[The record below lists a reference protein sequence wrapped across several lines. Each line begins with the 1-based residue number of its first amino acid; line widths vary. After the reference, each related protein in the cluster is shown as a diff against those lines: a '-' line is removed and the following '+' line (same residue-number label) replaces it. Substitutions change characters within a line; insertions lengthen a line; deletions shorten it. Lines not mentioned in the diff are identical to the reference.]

1 MADLDYKTIKAAVAR
16 EKWATEKVVKHYDG
30 YITEL
35 ATVKEKQEDGSV
47 RTYVDEDMKQA
58 IIVKLLEEIPKL
70 PIEE

>member
-1 MADLDYKTIKAAVAR
+1 MADLDYKTIKAAVAG